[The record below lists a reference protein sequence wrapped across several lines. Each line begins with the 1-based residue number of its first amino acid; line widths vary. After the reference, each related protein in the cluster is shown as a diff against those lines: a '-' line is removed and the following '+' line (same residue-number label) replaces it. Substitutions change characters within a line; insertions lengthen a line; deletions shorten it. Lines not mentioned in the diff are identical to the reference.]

1 MNRICASAS
10 ETNSRI
16 KESKLMHKKFQY
28 VLILI
33 ALVLFLAACGTANN
47 QLNGAS
53 NNSPQQDTD
62 SSQPAVPTPIP
73 TSLVVCLGEQPNTL
87 FPYGSPNQTAQTVL
101 QAIYDG
107 PIDNLGYQYQPILVE
122 TLPGIADQ
130 TAVIQ
135 KVQVA
140 PGDTVVD
147 NQGNVLPL
155 EFGDFI
161 RPSDCFSAD
170 CAVAFDGNPVEMDQM
185 VALFTLRQG
194 ITWSDGTPITAQDS
208 VYGFTLNADPDTP
221 ADKFRTERTLS
232 YEALEG
238 NLIKWT
244 GIPGYIDQQYQN
256 NFWQPA
262 PQHAWGELPPA
273 QLPTAAEAAFQPL
286 SFGPFIVSS
295 FAAEQI
301 VLQRNSNYF
310 RVAEGLPLVDQ
321 VIFRVVGQDPE
332 TNLDMLRTGECDLLD
347 PTATRGI
354 NITQIAE
361 ADAEGLQT
369 SWATGSGWQA
379 LYFGI
384 TPQSYDDGYSMWAA
398 DRADFFGD
406 ARTRQAVALCINREQ
421 IAAQLTLENAGV
433 MDSYVTDDH
442 PLNNSNVPVYD
453 YDPAR
458 AAELLDAVGWVL
470 PNGASVRIAQGITDV
485 FDDTVFSI
493 EYFYSE
499 HPQNEVIAG
508 IIAQNLADCGIEVT
522 LKAMA
527 AEELFAT
534 GEDSPLFGRNFDLAH
549 FSWQASSTPACHLFF
564 SDAIPGEDLELFPYK
579 WGGWNAAGW
588 SNDEFDA
595 ACRSARGSAPGQDSY
610 AQSHAQAQQ
619 IFAEELPV
627 IPLYAYQ
634 QVSIARSDLCGLQ
647 LDPTGGLMWNVE
659 NIAYGVD
666 CP

>member
-1 MNRICASAS
+1 
-10 ETNSRI
+10 
-16 KESKLMHKKFQY
+16 MHKKNHFILLL
-28 VLILI
+28 LILF
-33 ALVLFLAACGTANN
+33 LFLAACGTSDN
-47 QLNGAS
+47 QPNGEADQT
-53 NNSPQQDTD
+53 PQPDTD
-62 SSQPAVPTPIP
+62 SSQPPTPTPIP

-87 FPYGSPNQTAQTVL
+87 YPYGNPNQAAQEVL

-107 PIDNLGYQYQPILVE
+107 PIDNLGYQYQPVLVE
-122 TLPGIADQ
+122 ALPGFSEQ

-135 KVQVA
+135 TVQVV
-140 PGDTVVD
+140 PGDTVVE
-147 NQGNVLPL
+147 NQGSVVAL

-161 RPSDCFSAD
+161 RPSGCFSAD
-170 CAVAFDGNPVEMDQM
+170 CAVAFNGDPVEMDQM
-185 VALFTLRQG
+185 VALFTLREG
-194 ITWSDGTPITAQDS
+194 ITWSDGTPLTPQDS
-208 VYGFTLNADPDTP
+208 VYGFNLNADPDTP

-244 GIPGYIDQQYQN
+244 GIPGFIDQQYQN
-256 NFWQPA
+256 NLWQPA
-262 PQHAWGELPPA
+262 PQHAWGEIPPA
-273 QLPTAAEAAFQPL
+273 QLPTSAEAAYQPL
-286 SFGPFIVSS
+286 SFGPFTVSS
-295 FAAEQI
+295 FTPDQI
-301 VLQRNSNYF
+301 VLQRNARYY
-310 RVAEGLPLVDQ
+310 RAAEGLPLVDQ
-321 VIFRVVGQDPE
+321 VIFRVVGQDPD
-332 TNLDMLRTGECDLLD
+332 TNLDMLRTGECDILG
-347 PTATRGI
+347 PSATRGI

-361 ADAEGLQT
+361 AEAEGLQT

-384 TPQSYDDGYSMWAA
+384 VPQSYDDGYSMWAA

-406 ARTRQAVALCINREQ
+406 ARTRQAVAMCINREQ

-442 PLNNSNVPVYD
+442 PLYNPDISVYP
-453 YDPAR
+453 YDPAQ
-458 AAELLDAVGWVL
+458 AAELLDAAGWIL
-470 PNGASVRIAQGITDV
+470 PSGTSVRISQGIADV
-485 FDDTVFSI
+485 FDGTVFSI
-493 EYFYSE
+493 EYLYSE

-522 LKAMA
+522 ATAMTP
-527 AEELFAT
+527 EELFAT

-588 SNDEFDA
+588 SNADFDA
-595 ACRSARGSAPGQDSY
+595 ACRSARGSAPGQESH
-610 AQSHAQAQQ
+610 AESHAQAQQ
-619 IFAEELPV
+619 IFADELPV

-634 QVSIARSDLCGLQ
+634 QVSISRSDLCGMR
-647 LDPTGGLMWNVE
+647 LDPTGGLLWNVE
-659 NIAYGVD
+659 NIAYGAD